1 MKKLF
6 FLFFILTLTS
16 LFASD
21 NLDDFI
27 DKQILVE
34 TQLLD
39 QNISLDKK
47 IKIQEEQ
54 EKTYQDFLFEYASD
68 KKIHLAELD
77 PYYTKVKRLKLR
89 LKNNKYK
96 GYVTAVKRD
105 EVLLKNYAIRQN
117 IRQLLHTIL
126 REVENST
133 KVLFPNKVNE
143 HILSFFSKYTS
154 LDRGKYKSN
163 TKNNTITKELY
174 KALKEESSLENVVN
188 SFTSAL
194 VENELSFFRTTRIA
208 DAHFFSMLNTINKSP
223 YSKTLNTYLTPFHLD
238 AAKLIAVVA
247 FILIILISI
256 KIMHFLINYALRHY
270 QLNDEDIRYIH
281 SRITSVSNLLASLVI
296 FHLII
301 VAFVGIDLNH
311 MTLYKTFGITYVLII
326 SLLSYRITNTIAY
339 FKVEKMK
346 QSKVLRNEVINL
358 SLKVIN
364 GLIVLIALI
373 VILKI
378 LGVDLTAL
386 LSGLGIAGAAV
397 AFAAK
402 DSIANIFGSVSI
414 LLGDVFEQGDWIET
428 KDVNGTVVEIG
439 LRASTIRT
447 FDNALISIP
456 NFELSNTGVKNWS
469 RRRIGRRI
477 KMNLALTYESDF
489 DDIQQAIIE
498 IREMLKAHDGIANQ
512 RTEYRDEVR
521 QSRLV
526 SAEDFQGIK
535 RTTLV
540 YMDTFSESSID
551 ILVYCFSRSV
561 VWDEWLEVKEDV
573 MFKIAKILQN
583 NHLEF
588 AYPTMMLHQA
598 KEEEK

>member
-6 FLFFILTLTS
+6 FLFFIFTLTS
-16 LFASD
+16 LFAS
-21 NLDDFI
+21 NALDDFI
-27 DKQILVE
+27 NKQIHVE
-34 TQLLD
+34 AQLLD
-39 QNISLDKK
+39 QNISLNKK
-47 IKIQEEQ
+47 IKIQEKQ

-68 KKIHLAELD
+68 KKLHLATLG

-126 REVENST
+126 LEVENST
-133 KVLFPNKVNE
+133 KEVFPSKVNE
-143 HILSFFSKYTS
+143 YILSFFSKYS
-154 LDRGKYKSN
+154 PLDKEKYRIKN
-163 TKNNTITKELY
+163 KNNTITKELD
-174 KALKEESSLENVVN
+174 KALEEERSLENIVN

-194 VENELSFFRTTRIA
+194 VENELSFFRTARIA

-223 YSKTLNTYLTPFHLD
+223 YSKTLNTYLAPFHLD
-238 AAKLIAVVA
+238 AAKLIAVIA

-270 QLNDEDIRYIH
+270 KLSDEDIRYIH

-296 FHLII
+296 LHLII
-301 VAFVGIDLNH
+301 VAFVGIDLKH

-339 FKVEKMK
+339 FKIEKMK

-402 DSIANIFGSVSI
+402 DSIANIFGSISI

-469 RRRIGRRI
+469 RRHIGRRI

-489 DDIQQAIIE
+489 DDIQQAILD
-498 IREMLKAHDGIANQ
+498 IREMLKEHEGIANQ